1 VKVMA
6 EVVVEITDEAA
17 LERRALADIEAAV
30 ISVGQGVNVEEV
42 RAFEREAVTGDPV
55 AAVERLADPGALVDD
70 RPGVEFVEGMHEV
83 VEVDERGLP
92 LSVWPRFAELF
103 PLCECGKESCEAC
116 NGYQVTPRTAA
127 ALWTVGQI
135 LASRA
140 FDDVLEHG
148 DEPVGDEGM
157 WSLFDEYP
165 RITMGRTRCGDVRP
179 RVLLTIW
186 LQIWRRV
193 TGRSRGVLV
202 RRWCCT

>member
-1 VKVMA
+1 M
-6 EVVVEITDEAA
+6 
-17 LERRALADIEAAV
+17 
-30 ISVGQGVNVEEV
+30 
-42 RAFEREAVTGDPV
+42 
-55 AAVERLADPGALVDD
+55 DD

-83 VEVDERGLP
+83 VEVDERGFP

-103 PLCECGKESCEAC
+103 RLCECGKESCEAC
-116 NGYQVTPRTAA
+116 DGYQVTLRTAA
-127 ALWTVGQI
+127 VLWTVGQI